1 MNIQADFSK
10 NVDAEWIRL
19 DYPFPVTRERDL
31 SDRWMVLVRVTKL
44 SFAKS
49 GCTGLIIRYSK
60 VCRTGQTVR
69 KTEELNTSYYLTFTR
84 YRERSQGR
92 ERLTCRRLRSLPF
105 EG

>member
-1 MNIQADFSK
+1 MDSL
-10 NVDAEWIRL
+10 RL
-19 DYPFPVTRERDL
+19 SLSCDRERDL